1 MCSTNFN
8 ASILNLVNKLKEF
21 KSSNNIDFKQHES
34 KYKEKIQNKMLEYK
48 LFIDK
53 FDTSDNE
60 FYSKFRSNALTLI
73 SQINN
78 EMVLNTI
85 MNTNLS
91 YFKDTQDVIETI
103 KSMYI
108 LVMLEKFIDSY
119 SLIDNN
125 STITQLVK
133 EIDEFWNNNYNE
145 INQLKDLEIYNTRLI
160 NGIELNIEYIHNI
173 IKELSKFYFLDFK
186 YYTNP
191 HINIG
196 EINEYYEMLNAL

>member
-125 STITQLVK
+125 STIKQLVK